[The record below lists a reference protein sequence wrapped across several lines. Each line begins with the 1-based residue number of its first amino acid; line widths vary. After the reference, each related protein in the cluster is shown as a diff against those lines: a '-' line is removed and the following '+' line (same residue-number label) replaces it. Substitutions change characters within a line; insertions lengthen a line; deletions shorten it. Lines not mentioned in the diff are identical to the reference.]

1 VERELVLR
9 LGSLL
14 WRLRRAATMETGLFE
29 MQADQLRAFR
39 RARQIN
45 PGSRKIVYAMFAGA
59 ERHDAGR

>member
-1 VERELVLR
+1 
-9 LGSLL
+9 
-14 WRLRRAATMETGLFE
+14 METGLFE